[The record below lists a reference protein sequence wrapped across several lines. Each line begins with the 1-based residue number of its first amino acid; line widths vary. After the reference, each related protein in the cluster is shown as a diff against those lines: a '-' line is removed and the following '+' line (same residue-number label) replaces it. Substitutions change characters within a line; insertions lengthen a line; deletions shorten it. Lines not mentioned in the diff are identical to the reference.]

1 MEIHFTVHVNVDVAV
16 TVTIN
21 LNTGILFI
29 VYICTTTLCKA
40 ETLDYNNL
48 IT

>member
-21 LNTGILFI
+21 QFEYKYIIYCIHLHNNT
-29 VYICTTTLCKA
+29 V
-40 ETLDYNNL
+40 
-48 IT
+48 